1 MAIRKKD
8 RGFDDILD
16 DVVMNKV
23 PAEYIEEILVHLVN
37 GQTIRFTGN
46 EIAKLD
52 SLPDKLQE
60 EGLIETKEMVSDVEI
75 TMDLARIKKHMK
87 KYVSTLM
94 AKHFEGGGD
103 ADDTKKR
110 N

>member
-1 MAIRKKD
+1 
-8 RGFDDILD
+8 
-16 DVVMNKV
+16 
-23 PAEYIEEILVHLVN
+23 
-37 GQTIRFTGN
+37 

-52 SLPDKLQE
+52 SLPEKLQE

-94 AKHFEGGGD
+94 AKHFESGGD
-103 ADDTKKR
+103 TDDNKKR

>member
-16 DVVMNKV
+16 DVVMNQV
-23 PAEYIEEILVHLVN
+23 PSEYIEEVLVHLVT

-46 EIAKLD
+46 EIAKLE
-52 SLPDKLQE
+52 SLPEKLQE
-60 EGLIETKEMVSDVEI
+60 EGLIETKDMVTDVEI
-75 TMDLARIKKHMK
+75 TMDLTRIKKHMK
-87 KYVSTLM
+87 KYVSTLL

-103 ADDTKKR
+103 TDDTKK
-110 N
+110 